1 MNAEAKALRFL
12 INETKL
18 EIPFF
23 QRPYVWKY

>member
-1 MNAEAKALRFL
+1 MNAEAKSLRFL

-23 QRPYVWKY
+23 SKALCLEV